1 LIISFHS
8 YKGGTGKTLISV
20 NLATILASRGKKTC
34 LLDFDFSA
42 PSLCTIFEKNQKK
55 IWLNDF
61 LNRSCKIDRVLNC
74 CSSIYDMKGNL
85 YVGLANP
92 STEAIRDMSAKD
104 RKWEMQAL
112 GIMLSLKTYLF
123 DTLDF
128 DYVILDTSPGL
139 RYSSINSIFT
149 SDVSFIVTSLER
161 SDLKGSQFML
171 EDLYKLFKKK
181 TKIILNKVPREFSS
195 SKQIEKLPLIV
206 DEPVEMV
213 IPCFCDLPK
222 SGSDFFFALK
232 YPNHAFSKSVY
243 ELANKID

>member
-1 LIISFHS
+1 LIIAFHS
-8 YKGGTGKTLISV
+8 YKGGTGKTLLSV
-20 NLATILASRGKKTC
+20 NLASILASKGKKIC

-42 PSLCTIFEKNQKK
+42 PSLYTIFKKNQKK
-55 IWLNDF
+55 FWLNDF
-61 LNRSCKIDRVLNC
+61 LNRACKIDRVLNC
-74 CSSIYDMKGNL
+74 CSSIYAPNGNL

-92 STEAIRDMSAKD
+92 STKAIREMSSKD

-112 GIMLSLKTYLF
+112 GTMLSLKNYIS
-123 DTLDF
+123 DKLDF

-139 RYSSINSIFT
+139 RYSSINAVFT
-149 SDVSFIVTSLER
+149 SDISFLVTSLER

-195 SKQIEKLPLIV
+195 SKQTEKLPFFL
-206 DEPVEMV
+206 DEPVEMS

-222 SGSDFFFALK
+222 SDNKFFFALK
-232 YPNHAFSKSVY
+232 YPDHAFSKTLY
-243 ELANKID
+243 EMAERID